1 MQRLPNYRSRG
12 HIRPSGAE
20 QQTEVEQEEQEGSDP
35 PTLGVKKWII
45 KQNTVYR
52 SM

>member
-35 PTLGVKKWII
+35 YSRRKKMD
-45 KQNTVYR
+45 Y
-52 SM
+52 